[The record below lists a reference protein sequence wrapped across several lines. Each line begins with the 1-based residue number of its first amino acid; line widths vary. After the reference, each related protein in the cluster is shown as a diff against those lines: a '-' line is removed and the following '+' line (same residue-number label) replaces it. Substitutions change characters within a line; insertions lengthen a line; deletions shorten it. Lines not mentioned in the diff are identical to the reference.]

1 VTGQV
6 RMTHATY
13 LTTKRIRQWAGG
25 RSFERGQAY
34 FEQGLVKALKTGDG
48 RVSATVTGTHNYRID
63 LWEEDDTVEYACDCP
78 VGLRGGFC
86 KHCVAT
92 ALAWLEQQSSS
103 GKAHSGK
110 RKKPKKAEAGLT
122 LSELRAWLMLQKKA
136 ALVDM
141 LLHAAAEDEQ
151 LHRQL
156 MLKAAAAK
164 GVNLTTYRKV
174 IDQAIGG
181 GGFIDYHQMYDY
193 WRGVDSAIEAVAEL
207 LEQGHAEAVIELSEY
222 ALTRVE
228 KAIAQ
233 VDDSDGYM
241 SLLLDR
247 LQELHLAAC
256 NKAKPDPEALAQRLF
271 NWELTGDWDTFH
283 GAAQTYSRVLGR
295 RGAQRYRELAEA
307 QWAGVKP
314 LKPGEND
321 PDRYGKRYRI
331 TRIMQGLAEQ
341 SGDIEALVA
350 VKQRDL
356 SSSYGY
362 LEIAEIYRK
371 ARQSNKAMQWAEQG
385 VQIFGKESDTRLQD
399 LLAQLY
405 QRRKR
410 HQEAMALIWPQFEQH
425 PGLGPYQKLKT
436 HADRAKC
443 WPEWRDRALAYLRTV
458 LNEDLERSKRNP
470 WGYASR
476 RGYSDLVEI
485 YLWEKDVEAAWREAQ
500 MGGCSDELWLRLA
513 GLREKTHPRDAIT
526 VYQERIGPLVEQT
539 NNQAYA
545 EAAGVLRKI
554 KKLMK
559 QLGEQVAFQEYLDT
573 IRMTY
578 KRKRNFMKLL
588 EKF

>member
-1 VTGQV
+1 
-6 RMTHATY
+6 MTRSTY

-34 FEQGLVKALKTGDG
+34 FEEGLVRVLKTGNG
-48 RVSATVTGTHNYRID
+48 RVSATVKGTHSYRVD
-63 LWEEDDTVEYACDCP
+63 LWEEDDSVEYACDCP
-78 VGLRGGFC
+78 VGLRGDFC

-92 ALAWLEQQSSS
+92 ALAWLEQQSPS
-103 GKAHSGK
+103 GKAHSGE

-122 LSELRAWLMLQKKA
+122 LSELRAWLMLQKRA
-136 ALVDM
+136 TLVDI
-141 LLHAAAEDEQ
+141 LLDAAGEDEQ
-151 LHRQL
+151 LHGRL

-207 LEQGHAEAVIELSEY
+207 FEKGHAEAVIELCEY
-222 ALTRVE
+222 ALSRVE
-228 KAIAQ
+228 KAIEQ

-247 LQELHLAAC
+247 LQALHLAAC
-256 NKAKPDPEALAQRLF
+256 NKAKPDPEALAERLF
-271 NWELTGDWDTFH
+271 NWELTGDWDSFH
-283 GAAQTYSRVLGR
+283 NAAQTYSRVLGR
-295 RGAQRYRELAEA
+295 SGAQRYRELAEA

-341 SGDIEALVA
+341 TGDIEALVA
-350 VKQRDL
+350 IKQRDL

-371 ARQSNKAMQWAEQG
+371 ARQTDKAMQWAEQG
-385 VQIFGKESDTRLQD
+385 IQIFGSESDSRLQD
-399 LLAQLY
+399 LLAELY
-405 QRRKR
+405 HRRKR
-410 HQEAMALIWPQFEQH
+410 HHEAMALIWPQFEQY
-425 PGLGPYQKLKT
+425 PGLGNYQKLKT
-436 HADRAKC
+436 HADRHKR
-443 WPEWRDRALAYLRTV
+443 WPEWRERALTHLHTV
-458 LNEDLERSKRNP
+458 HDADQKRANRNP
-470 WGYASR
+470 WRYAQG
-476 RGYSDLVEI
+476 RGNSDLVEI
-485 YLWEKDVEAAWREAQ
+485 FLWEKDVEAAWREAQ
-500 MGGCSDELWLRLA
+500 TGGCSNGLWLRLA
-513 GLREKTHPRDAIT
+513 GLREKKHPRDAIA
-526 VYQERIGPLVEQT
+526 VYRERIGPLVEQT

-545 EAAGVLRKI
+545 EAADLLRKI

-559 QLGEQVAFQEYLDT
+559 QLGEESAFQEYLAA
-573 IRMTY
+573 IRIEY